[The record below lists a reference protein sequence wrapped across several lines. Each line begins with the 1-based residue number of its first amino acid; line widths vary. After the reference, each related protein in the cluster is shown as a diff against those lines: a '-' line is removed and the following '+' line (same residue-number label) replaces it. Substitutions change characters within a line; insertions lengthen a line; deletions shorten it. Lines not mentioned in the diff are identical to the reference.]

1 MSRFAKVWDVKR
13 YQQIAMILQHA
24 EDGMFEIKVYFHPE
38 GHGIS
43 SFIMGWPEG
52 SEIKGDEVFGKM
64 VMADAIEIVDKFMAH
79 TAGGG
84 IQ

>member
-1 MSRFAKVWDVKR
+1 MRFAKVWDHKR

-24 EDGMFEIKVYFHPE
+24 EDGMYEIKVYFQPE

-43 SFIMGWPEG
+43 SFVMGWPED
-52 SEIKGDEVFGKM
+52 SKVKGDEIFSKM
-64 VMADAIEIVDKFMAH
+64 VLADAIEIVDKFMAH

-84 IQ
+84 VQ